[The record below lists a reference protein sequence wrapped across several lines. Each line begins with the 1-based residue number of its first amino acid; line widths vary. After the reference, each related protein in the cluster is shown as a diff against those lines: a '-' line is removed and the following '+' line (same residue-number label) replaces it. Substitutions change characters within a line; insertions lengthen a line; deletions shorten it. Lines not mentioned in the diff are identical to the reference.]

1 MAATRAGVHFPIG
14 RKLGLACAVALLALP
29 VAPAQAQQ
37 KENPPVPSVCK
48 LTAGQTASTCLFTA
62 NAAGLPVFART
73 EFPDEFD
80 VTNPDPLN
88 TAEHELFHAIGF
100 TTAYARFGAKLIPT
114 PGAGAGGIPAGS
126 RSYSNNGKA
135 GGILMT
141 LVPAADGTHADPG
154 ATGAAP
160 WPATG
165 YDQANDIMQPNQ
177 VVGNRLNALDA
188 IILDDAFGWG
198 TSGIQINIINVG
210 GTLDATDLKFLTDA
224 IAAVN
229 AFYPSKKDSPV
240 FTWAVAEVGLVPEA
254 GTWVTMVIGFG
265 LAGAALRRRAAD
277 RRDGMIEI

>member
-1 MAATRAGVHFPIG
+1 MARMSAGMHFPS
-14 RKLGLACAVALLALP
+14 RRALGLACAAAIFAMP
-29 VAPAQAQQ
+29 ATSAWAQAA
-37 KENPPVPSVCK
+37 ENPPVPSVCK
-48 LTAGQTASTCLFTA
+48 LGKGQTASTCLFTA
-62 NAAGLPVFART
+62 NAAGILVFART

-80 VTNPDPLN
+80 VSNKDPLN

-100 TTAYARFGAKLIPT
+100 TIQYKRFKDKLIPT

-126 RSYSNNGKA
+126 RSYSKNGKA
-135 GGILMT
+135 DGILMT

-165 YDQANDIMQPNQ
+165 YDQSKDIMQPDQ
-177 VVGNRLNALDA
+177 LVGSRLNATDA
-188 IILDDAFGWG
+188 AVLDDAFGWA

-229 AFYPSKKDSPV
+229 AFYPVKKESPV
-240 FTWAVAEVGLVPEA
+240 FTWAVAEVGLVPETT
-254 GTWVTMVIGFG
+254 TWVTMVIGFG
-265 LAGAALRRRAAD
+265 LAGAAMRRRTRIAAAA
-277 RRDGMIEI
+277 